1 MNILI
6 TGSHGFVGRA
16 FRRALPHANLTLV
29 DLKQGVDCRKFFQL
43 EKKQYDLV
51 IHLAAVVGGR
61 MLIEN
66 EPLALAVDLAID
78 AEFASWAMR
87 TKQPYLV
94 YFSSS
99 AAYPIELQT
108 LTKKRRL
115 KEKDINFNKIG
126 KPDMTYG
133 WSKLTGEMLM
143 NYLREEDTKVLTLR
157 PFSGYGTDQDLDYPF
172 PSIIERAIMN
182 ANPFNI
188 WGKATTTRDFIHIDD
203 IVDAV
208 ITMVRNDCNQTVNL
222 CTGRPTTF
230 MDLATIA
237 LKVLGHEKTH
247 RKNFKVLTDK
257 PAGVA
262 YRVGDPTMMSDYY
275 TPKISLEEGVERAIR
290 GIV

>member
-1 MNILI
+1 
-6 TGSHGFVGRA
+6 
-16 FRRALPHANLTLV
+16 
-29 DLKQGVDCRKFFQL
+29 
-43 EKKQYDLV
+43 
-51 IHLAAVVGGR
+51 
-61 MLIEN
+61 
-66 EPLALAVDLAID
+66 
-78 AEFASWAMR
+78 
-87 TKQPYLV
+87 
-94 YFSSS
+94 
-99 AAYPIELQT
+99 
-108 LTKKRRL
+108 
-115 KEKDINFNKIG
+115 
-126 KPDMTYG
+126 
-133 WSKLTGEMLM
+133 
-143 NYLREEDTKVLTLR
+143 
-157 PFSGYGTDQDLDYPF
+157 
-172 PSIIERAIMN
+172 MN

-237 LKVLGHEKTH
+237 LKVLGHEKTN

-290 GIV
+290 GII

>member
-108 LTKKRRL
+108 LNKKRRL

-172 PSIIERAIMN
+172 PSIIERAKFTVALMI
-182 ANPFNI
+182 AWLIAVVI
-188 WGKATTTRDFIHIDD
+188 WE
-203 IVDAV
+203 IV
-208 ITMVRNDCNQTVNL
+208 R
-222 CTGRPTTF
+222 
-230 MDLATIA
+230 
-237 LKVLGHEKTH
+237 
-247 RKNFKVLTDK
+247 
-257 PAGVA
+257 
-262 YRVGDPTMMSDYY
+262 
-275 TPKISLEEGVERAIR
+275 
-290 GIV
+290 